1 MHPITVSLTRA
12 VAKVSLNLT
21 TPNAGDAFTVAS
33 VKLMNVAKKLYYVE
47 SAATA
52 PAAEELTAYTSD
64 NSKTVA
70 WYIPENKAGSN
81 SLTDWKDR
89 YEGNVPATATYI
101 LIEGSYKPQ
110 GGRRPVMCRTP
121 SIWAQATMRP
131 ILMWRATRNTR

>member
-1 MHPITVSLTRA
+1 MGTCTVYVLANVGDLTHKVADGSALADFKKFAAEVSSGKGAGQNLPMCGCKTDFNSETDNASLTVSLTRA

-81 SLTDWKDR
+81 
-89 YEGNVPATATYI
+89 
-101 LIEGSYKPQ
+101 
-110 GGRRPVMCRTP
+110 
-121 SIWAQATMRP
+121 
-131 ILMWRATRNTR
+131 